1 MTTRRAFLFGAASA
15 ALAAP
20 AIVRA
25 SSLMKLWVPP
35 APPAPKLLAHTW
47 LYDNTGRIVG
57 LYEDQPDGMTKFS
70 IWKSEY
76 DRTNG
81 TVSNATMFKVIL
93 SQDVTPYWPRPF
105 A

>member
-1 MTTRRAFLFGAASA
+1 MTTNRRAFLFGAGAL
-15 ALAAP
+15 LAAP

-35 APPAPKLLAHTW
+35 APKLIGHTW
-47 LYDNTGRIVG
+47 LYDNTGKIVG
-57 LYEDQPDGMTKFS
+57 YWQDTPSGMKKFN
-70 IWKSEY
+70 IVKSDY
-76 DRTNG
+76 DRTSG
-81 TVSNATMFKVIL
+81 IVSNATMFKVAI